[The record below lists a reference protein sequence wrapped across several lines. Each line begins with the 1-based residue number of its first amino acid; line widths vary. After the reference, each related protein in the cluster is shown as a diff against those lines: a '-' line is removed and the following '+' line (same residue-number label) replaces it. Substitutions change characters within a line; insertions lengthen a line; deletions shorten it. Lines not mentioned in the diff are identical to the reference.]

1 MILSTRH
8 LKRIKPFVL
17 DQPMAAGLDVTY
29 MSIYLRDK
37 ERWSLE
43 LARDYNARLAREL
56 GLAETGRSE
65 TSSVV
70 HYSYKYKGM
79 TVRSACI
86 DFGKNGSNRGGLLEQ
101 YSDQP
106 RNGPCRKP
114 FETFVVDF
122 TGHVMPCCNLLS
134 DKPAS
139 RPTRREH
146 RVHRFASRPE
156 ACSAELLRSSP
167 GATGG
172 LARLDH

>member
-101 YSDQP
+101 YSEPAAQRP
-106 RNGPCRKP
+106 LS
-114 FETFVVDF
+114 ETVRDF
-122 TGHVMPCCNLLS
+122 RC
-134 DKPAS
+134 
-139 RPTRREH
+139 
-146 RVHRFASRPE
+146 
-156 ACSAELLRSSP
+156 
-167 GATGG
+167 
-172 LARLDH
+172 